1 MRPGPEERERV
12 LRAIQPNMALH
23 LIDNAGH
30 WAMYEAAREVNALL
44 RGVVAHAG
52 HRGKNG

>member
-1 MRPGPEERERV
+1 M
-12 LRAIQPNMALH
+12 AIH

-44 RGVVAHAG
+44 RGAFAHANN
-52 HRGKNG
+52 RGRNG